1 MRWKQFFTPVDSID
15 VVQGRKL
22 VADTPPGQITI
33 LDVRQ
38 PKEYEDGHLPG
49 AKLIPLPQLSDRVPE
64 LDPDQTIMTYCAVG
78 GRSRVAAQ
86 MLSGKGFKKIYN
98 LAGGIKAWNG
108 ETAFGNED
116 LGLELFSGNESA
128 EKTLT
133 IAYSLEQGLRDFYL
147 TMVDKVRNPAA
158 GSLFKKLADIEL
170 LHQDQ
175 IFAEY
180 LKTTTLAL
188 SQEEFESTIV
198 SNVLEGGLTT
208 EEYINLFHPD
218 LESPTDI
225 VAIAISIEGQALDLY
240 LRAAARTQE
249 PASNHFL
256 NQLAVEEK
264 NHLKALGELMERFKD

>member
-98 LAGGIKAWNG
+98 LAGELVRDVKDNEITKTAPKYEFKWNLFTDDNNIVASGIYIYI
-108 ETAFGNED
+108 
-116 LGLELFSGNESA
+116 LELKELISG
-128 EKTLT
+128 EKAT
-133 IAYSLEQGLRDFYL
+133 
-147 TMVDKVRNPAA
+147 V
-158 GSLFKKLADIEL
+158 KK
-170 LHQDQ
+170 
-175 IFAEY
+175 
-180 LKTTTLAL
+180 KM
-188 SQEEFESTIV
+188 
-198 SNVLEGGLTT
+198 
-208 EEYINLFHPD
+208 
-218 LESPTDI
+218 
-225 VAIAISIEGQALDLY
+225 AII
-240 LRAAARTQE
+240 
-249 PASNHFL
+249 
-256 NQLAVEEK
+256 K
-264 NHLKALGELMERFKD
+264 